1 VDGAQRQAQD
11 GEAMNT
17 LAKATIIAVIAFF
30 LVLGMCALWLQ

>member
-1 VDGAQRQAQD
+1 
-11 GEAMNT
+11 MNT